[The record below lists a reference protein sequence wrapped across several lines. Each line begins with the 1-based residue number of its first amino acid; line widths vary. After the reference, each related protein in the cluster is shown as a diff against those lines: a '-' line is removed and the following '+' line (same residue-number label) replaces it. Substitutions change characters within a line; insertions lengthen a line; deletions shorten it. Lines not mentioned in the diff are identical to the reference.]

1 MQNEIN
7 GYYSLALHPSQIN
20 IWYTSLSPRRPS
32 INSMFDRDEL
42 AAGRKLIPTQFRSNS
57 HNGKI
62 SKIAKKKITMA
73 IKYLVYLSPKK
84 DNRHPYY
91 NRNSEFYINFV
102 TLTLSSQQI
111 HTDNEIKSLLL
122 EPFLDTCRKKWKVTH
137 YIWRAEKQEN
147 GSLHFHIITNRFIPW
162 NELRNVWN
170 AYQQKLG
177 YITRYRLNQKAWHR
191 EGFKFRPELS
201 QTWNYAAQLKAY
213 KSGLLHDWNNCNS
226 TDVHSLRHITNVA
239 SYFVKYL
246 TKQDQSANIDG
257 RLWGCSY
264 NLSQLPGVRTYA
276 EGTVSDETAELM
288 KQPGVRVFKGDY
300 FMVIYFPVFKLILL
314 FCPQLHNLWIQ
325 YMLETQPVYY
335 PPMLAA

>member
-102 TLTLSSQQI
+102 TLTLSSQYI
-111 HTDNEIKSLLL
+111 PTMKSNLCFWNRSSIRAGKNGKSLIISGVLKNRKTARCIFILL
-122 EPFLDTCRKKWKVTH
+122 RIVLFRGTSFVTCGTHINKNLGTLLVIVSIRRHGTEKVLNSGRNFRKRGITPL
-137 YIWRAEKQEN
+137 
-147 GSLHFHIITNRFIPW
+147 SLKLTNQDYYTTGITAT
-162 NELRNVWN
+162 V
-170 AYQQKLG
+170 QMC
-177 YITRYRLNQKAWHR
+177 TRYATSQML
-191 EGFKFRPELS
+191 RPTLS
-201 QTWNYAAQLKAY
+201 
-213 KSGLLHDWNNCNS
+213 S
-226 TDVHSLRHITNVA
+226 I
-239 SYFVKYL
+239 
-246 TKQDQSANIDG
+246 
-257 RLWGCSY
+257 
-264 NLSQLPGVRTYA
+264 
-276 EGTVSDETAELM
+276 
-288 KQPGVRVFKGDY
+288 
-300 FMVIYFPVFKLILL
+300 
-314 FCPQLHNLWIQ
+314 
-325 YMLETQPVYY
+325 
-335 PPMLAA
+335 